1 MHPAEL
7 AYYAKKAFAL
17 FPGGAEAASAPA
29 FAAHYER
36 RRRSRSPAR
45 AVLDRCIARGF
56 AAWLPSRT
64 RAVARKYGMDA
75 QWERQALAIARERF
89 VDPNDIALFRI
100 ERAEELDHYI
110 RRFEDAGFNKIIN
123 PQGWSRAC
131 VLVDKAAF
139 YRRCAARGLP
149 HPAVHAIYDR
159 EVRDF
164 RPARGHPLIA
174 KPTHGEGG
182 RGVALLPHAVS
193 DITDQAAFA
202 RAIAPYVDDRQVWVI
217 QRALGNHAALTDYAM
232 DALATARLTTMRNET
247 GEPELVSTVLRVPS
261 LRGPVIDNMK
271 AGGLIMPVDFET
283 GRAGTACK
291 GYGGGDYACHPVSG
305 AAFADLQLPDWE
317 KAVAL
322 ACRAHAAA
330 FPEYTLIGWDIAFTP
345 DGPMVVEGNAKPG
358 VLMPQRSG
366 RKGLAGQRYGELLA
380 FNLER
385 AETGRAGALA
395 A

>member
-45 AVLDRCIARGF
+45 AMLDRGIARGF

-64 RAVARKYGMDA
+64 CAVARKYGMDA

-100 ERAEELDHYI
+100 ERPEELDHYI

-123 PQGWSRAC
+123 SQGWSRAC

-139 YRRCAARGLP
+139 YRRCAAHGLP
-149 HPAVHAIYDR
+149 HPAVHAVYDR
-159 EVRDF
+159 GLRDF

-182 RGVALLPHAVS
+182 RGVALLPHGVS

-202 RAIAPYVDDRQVWVI
+202 QAIAPYVDDRQVWVCLLYTSPSP
-217 QRALGNHAALTDYAM
+217 R
-232 DALATARLTTMRNET
+232 DATLSRM
-247 GEPELVSTVLRVPS
+247 PS
-261 LRGPVIDNMK
+261 S
-271 AGGLIMPVDFET
+271 A
-283 GRAGTACK
+283 
-291 GYGGGDYACHPVSG
+291 
-305 AAFADLQLPDWE
+305 
-317 KAVAL
+317 
-322 ACRAHAAA
+322 
-330 FPEYTLIGWDIAFTP
+330 
-345 DGPMVVEGNAKPG
+345 
-358 VLMPQRSG
+358 
-366 RKGLAGQRYGELLA
+366 
-380 FNLER
+380 
-385 AETGRAGALA
+385 
-395 A
+395 

>member
-1 MHPAEL
+1 MHSAEF

-17 FPGGAEAASAPA
+17 FPGGADATSAPV
-29 FAAHYER
+29 FAAHYAR
-36 RRRSRSPAR
+36 RRRNRSLAREALDRVIAR
-45 AVLDRCIARGF
+45 AF
-56 AAWLPSRT
+56 FAWLPSRT

-75 QWERQALAIARERF
+75 QWERQALAIARARF

-123 PQGWSRAC
+123 QKGWSRAC
-131 VLVDKAAF
+131 ALVDKAAF
-139 YRRCAARGLP
+139 YRRCAAHDLP
-149 HPAVHAIYDR
+149 HPAVHAVYDR
-159 EVRDF
+159 EVHDF
-164 RPARGHPLIA
+164 RPAHGHPLIA

-202 RAIAPYVDDRQVWVI
+202 QAIAPYVDDRQVWVL
-217 QRALGNHAALTDYAM
+217 QRALRNHAALTDYAM

-247 GEPELVSTVLRVPS
+247 GEPELVSSVLRVPS

-271 AGGLIMPVDFET
+271 AGGLIMPVDLET
-283 GRAGTACK
+283 GRADIACK
-291 GYGGGDYACHPVSG
+291 GYGGGDYHCHPVSC
-305 AAFADLQLPDWE
+305 AAFSDLQLPDW
-317 KAVAL
+317 KAAVAL
-322 ACRAHAAA
+322 ACRAHSTA
-330 FPEYTLIGWDIAFTP
+330 FPEYTLIGWDIGFTP

-385 AETGRAGALA
+385 AEREQTDEPAR
-395 A
+395 